1 MCTMREDKLKRLLSI
16 VIENYID
23 KGDPIGSKF
32 LHSLEDTN
40 YAPSTL
46 RKYLNILEQ
55 EGLLYQPYHSAGRIP
70 TVKWLESYMDTILAV
85 SEPEI
90 DPVHTDLHYTR
101 DDLRSMVETLGDYMD
116 GAVVWFLKE
125 DEYYYLWLNNLL
137 KETFIADHE
146 TTRYIIKFI
155 ESKEIIQKL
164 DRKLTKKWNVY
175 YTFIENG
182 DKLISIMYTK
192 VVVRGYDAMITILG
206 PSRMDHKKNVA
217 ILKQFIDEFEV

>member
-1 MCTMREDKLKRLLSI
+1 MREDKLKKLLSI

-23 KGDPIGSKF
+23 KWDPIWSKF

-55 EGLLYQPYHSAGRIP
+55 EGLLYQPYHSAWRIP
-70 TVKWLESYMDTILAV
+70 TVKWLESYMDSILAV
-85 SEPEI
+85 QEEEE
-90 DPVHTDLHYTR
+90 DPVHSDLLYTR
-101 DDLRSMVETLGDYMD
+101 WDLRSIIETLGDFMD

-125 DEYYYLWLNNLL
+125 DEYYYLGLNNLL

-155 ESKEIIQKL
+155 EWKEIVQKL
-164 DRKLTKKWNVY
+164 DRKLTKKGNVY
-175 YTFIENG
+175 YTFIQNG
-182 DKLISIMYTK
+182 EKLISIMYTK
-192 VVVRGYDAMITILG
+192 VEVNGYNAMIAVLW

-217 ILKQFIDEFEV
+217 VLKQFLWEFM

>member
-1 MCTMREDKLKRLLSI
+1 MREDKLKQLLSI

-32 LHSLEDTN
+32 LHSLEDTD

-70 TVKWLESYMDTILAV
+70 TLKGLESYMDTILAV
-85 SEPEI
+85 PEPSEEDI
-90 DPVHTDLHYTR
+90 VHVDLHYVR
-101 DDLRSMVETLGDYMD
+101 DDLRSMIETLGEYMD
-116 GAVVWFLKE
+116 GAVVGFLKE
-125 DEYYYLWLNNLL
+125 DEYFYLGLNNLL
-137 KETFIADHE
+137 KETFISDHE

-164 DRKLTKKWNVY
+164 DRKLTKKGNIY
-175 YTFIENG
+175 YTFIQNG
-182 DKLISIMYTK
+182 EKLISIMYTK
-192 VVVRGYDAMITILG
+192 VELAGYTAMITVLG

-217 ILKQFIDEFEV
+217 IMKQFLEEYL